1 MPHGS
6 GLFSTR
12 DKDTHR
18 PTLIL
23 KDTETQRNSHRP
35 LYSQTITQETFTRRL
50 LTDSHLQA
58 FTHCLSHA
66 LTLTAVRYPSDTCHW
81 QREYLALA
89 LWGGGGLD
97 APKQH
102 PHLPRG
108 LSAGGRGQ
116 CWPSLLPPVGLQ
128 SEQREEE

>member
-6 GLFSTR
+6 RLFSTR

-23 KDTETQRNSHRP
+23 TDTDTHRNSHRP
-35 LYSQTITQETFTRRL
+35 LYSQTITQETFTCRL
-50 LTDSHLQA
+50 LTLSLTGLHSLSTPCTHPDSCPVPVRHL
-58 FTHCLSHA
+58 S
-66 LTLTAVRYPSDTCHW
+66 
-81 QREYLALA
+81 LAEEIFSP
-89 LWGGGGLD
+89 GSVGGGLD